1 MEPLTHDFTDGNFD
15 KVNKNLF
22 NILHF
27 NVNSVLNKIDQI
39 EVRIRELN
47 ADIICLTETKLDDK
61 VAESNYSIPGFNIEH
76 RHRTSAGGGI
86 LVLIRDSL
94 PYVRMTQLE
103 NPKLEHVCVDVI
115 VNKKRYCVSTVYRPP
130 KNLVSEQQQFLNDME
145 ITIRY

>member
-61 VAESNYSIPGFNIEH
+61 VAESNYSIPGL
-76 RHRTSAGGGI
+76 TLSTGI
-86 LVLIRDSL
+86 APVLVVESL
-94 PYVRMTQLE
+94 
-103 NPKLEHVCVDVI
+103 
-115 VNKKRYCVSTVYRPP
+115 S
-130 KNLVSEQQQFLNDME
+130 
-145 ITIRY
+145 